1 MKKILLA
8 GITGQDGSYLAEL
21 LLEKGCEVHGIIRRS
36 SSFNTQRIEHIYD
49 NPNLILHY
57 GDMTDSLSLD
67 SIMFKVKPDEIYN
80 LAAQSHVG
88 TSFFIP
94 EYTGQV
100 DGLGTLKLLE
110 AMRKHVPKS
119 KFYNAATSELFGRV
133 LETPQTEKTPF
144 NPVSPYGIAK
154 QYAFNICKNYRESY
168 GMFISNGILFNH
180 ESERRGET
188 FVTRKITIG
197 LSKWVKGGPAVEL
210 GNLDSKRDWGYAAD
224 YVEGMYLMLQHNT
237 PDDFILATNETHT
250 IREFINEACKYI
262 NYSTVKIEPV
272 WKGSGTDEVLVDNI
286 SGRIIIKINP
296 KYFRPTDVDLLLGD
310 ATKVEETLGW
320 KPKVTFYELV
330 KKMMKFDIER

>member
-36 SSFNTQRIEHIYD
+36 SSFNTQRIEHIYH

-67 SIMFKVKPDEIYN
+67 NIVFKVKPDEIYN

-110 AMRKHVPKS
+110 AMRKHVPNS
-119 KFYNAATSELFGRV
+119 KFYQASTSELFGRV
-133 LETPQTEKTPF
+133 LETPQKETTPF
-144 NPVSPYGIAK
+144 NPVSPYAIAK
-154 QYAFNICKNYRESY
+154 QYSFNICKNYRESY
-168 GMFISNGILFNH
+168 NMFISNGVLFNH

-197 LSKWVKGGPAVEL
+197 LANWYKNGVPIEL
-210 GNLDSKRDWGYAAD
+210 GNLDSKRDWGYAPD
-224 YVEGMYLMLQHNT
+224 YVEGMYQIMQHDT
-237 PDDFILATNETHT
+237 ADDFILATNETHT
-250 IREFINEACKYI
+250 IREFVNEACKYI
-262 NYSTVKIEPV
+262 DVDAE
-272 WKGSGTDEVLVDNI
+272 WSGEGKDEILVDKKT
-286 SGRIIIKINP
+286 GKIIVKLNP
-296 KYFRPTDVDLLLGD
+296 KYLRPAEVDILLGD
-310 ATKVEETLGW
+310 PTKAKEILGW
-320 KPKVTFYELV
+320 EPKVKFYELV
-330 KKMMKFDIER
+330 KIMMIHDLKNYN

>member
-100 DGLGTLKLLE
+100 DALGTLKLLE